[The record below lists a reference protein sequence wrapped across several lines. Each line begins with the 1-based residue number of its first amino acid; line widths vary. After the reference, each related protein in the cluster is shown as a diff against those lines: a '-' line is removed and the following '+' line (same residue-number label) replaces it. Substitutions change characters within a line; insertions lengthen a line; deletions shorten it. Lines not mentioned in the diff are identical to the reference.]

1 MEMGF
6 AGAAKHDGAGDM
18 HSPSLS
24 DIQPQ
29 LLLPTPARHQKQ
41 TSKTL
46 FGKVKKNLLWQL
58 GAVRHHSDFC
68 TQEYE

>member
-46 FGKVKKNLLWQL
+46 FGKVKKRLALVA
-58 GAVRHHSDFC
+58 GGCVPSS
-68 TQEYE
+68 